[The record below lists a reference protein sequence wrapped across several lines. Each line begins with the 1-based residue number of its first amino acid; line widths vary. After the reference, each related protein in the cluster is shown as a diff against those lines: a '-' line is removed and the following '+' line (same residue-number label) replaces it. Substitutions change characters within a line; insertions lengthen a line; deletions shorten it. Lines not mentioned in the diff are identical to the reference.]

1 MGIAGRAVRSSD
13 PIRTR
18 HEQRKASPLPAPETS
33 FGGDARSDLPDR
45 LRGVVSPRFAR
56 NPSIAGILPR
66 YISLTFKFGHHSR
79 LIDSDKGLQPLTVV
93 WPWNPR
99 SVRSALPILVL
110 AGPLGALPLGGA
122 TPRGVASRRRRLD
135 VQPEHM
141 RDGCSET
148 WVTHSDVALASRGGS
163 VRWRPPIGIGLG
175 IGVARSEPHEMQE
188 PTRQAPRSS
197 SGASASRRHSARQAW
212 AVRRAA
218 QRRGGAGPGAPPK
231 RICAWPNPR
240 TAANLAT
247 AISRPANAPRPRDGP
262 QRRSDRPHGSGAGSG
277 ARNG

>member
-45 LRGVVSPRFAR
+45 LRGVVSLRFAR
-56 NPSIAGILPR
+56 KPSIAGILPR

-79 LIDSDKGLQPLTVV
+79 L
-93 WPWNPR
+93 
-99 SVRSALPILVL
+99 
-110 AGPLGALPLGGA
+110 
-122 TPRGVASRRRRLD
+122 
-135 VQPEHM
+135 VQPKHM

-163 VRWRPPIGIGLG
+163 VRWRSPIGIGLG

-188 PTRQAPRSS
+188 PTRQAPRSN
-197 SGASASRRHSARQAW
+197 SGAPASRRHSARQAW

-218 QRRGGAGPGAPPK
+218 EAHRPGAPPK

-247 AISRPANAPRPRDGP
+247 AIAAGDRAAAA
-262 QRRSDRPHGSGAGSG
+262 RRSASAGAIGRAARARDRAPETGEPCRS
-277 ARNG
+277 